1 MNKEGSGNGTGK
13 QKKTPNMTGALNF
26 LGERYHELL
35 SAVKASM
42 KEKKITYDDIA
53 EKLGIPKS
61 TLSGMM
67 NGTKP
72 NAVNLLAVSVLLE
85 VDFNRI
91 LYPDKTF
98 DSTLTP
104 PDMAEAMRDM
114 VNELSAMKDQLN
126 NNTQALK
133 HLYAQ
138 QNELRT
144 SDEPSAIYNLKPKN
158 DAKDDT
164 KGE

>member
-1 MNKEGSGNGTGK
+1 MNKEGSQNGTNK
-13 QKKTPNMTGALNF
+13 PKKAPNMTGALNF
-26 LGERYHELL
+26 LGERYPELL
-35 SAVKASM
+35 SAVKTSM

-104 PDMAEAMRDM
+104 PDMADAMRAM
-114 VNELSAMKDQLN
+114 AQEMSEMKDQLD
-126 NNTQALK
+126 NNTKVLK
-133 HLYAQ
+133 HLFAK
-138 QNELRT
+138 QNGLDASE
-144 SDEPSAIYNLKPKN
+144 EPPQTYNLN
-158 DAKDDT
+158 SSDD
-164 KGE
+164 E

>member
-1 MNKEGSGNGTGK
+1 MNKEGSKNGTDK
-13 QKKTPNMTGALNF
+13 QKKVPNMTGALNF
-26 LGERYHELL
+26 LGERYSELL
-35 SAVKASM
+35 SAVKMSM

-53 EKLGIPKS
+53 DKLGIPKS

-104 PDMAEAMRDM
+104 PDMADAMRDM
-114 VNELSAMKDQLN
+114 AKELSAMKDQLN

-133 HLYAQ
+133 HLFAQ
-138 QNELRT
+138 QNGLNI
-144 SDEPSAIYNLKPKN
+144 SDDSSPTYNLKPK
-158 DAKDDT
+158 DSTED
-164 KGE
+164 E